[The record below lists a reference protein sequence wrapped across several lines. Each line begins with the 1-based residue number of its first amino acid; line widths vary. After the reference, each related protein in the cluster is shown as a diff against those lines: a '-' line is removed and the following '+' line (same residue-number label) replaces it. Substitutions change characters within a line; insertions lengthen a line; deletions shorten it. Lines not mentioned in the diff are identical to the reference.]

1 MVTFIKWLEQESTTE
16 KTQRLRVDGLA
27 IEYITAGHV
36 IGYPIARIPSLWPIR
51 TTSSH
56 LMFPGIEDKPAYHM
70 EAQMFSTTK
79 ICVGWKG
86 LDARA
91 QDKHRLQRLGVSV
104 CESLSLNGRS
114 KHCRVFRF
122 HTISGTHKVSGE
134 PRYGLVSRFGDH
146 SFQSMAFY
154 QLGMCC
160 HQVLSLSLGPLTVK
174 FI

>member
-1 MVTFIKWLEQESTTE
+1 MKWLEQESTTE

-27 IEYITAGHV
+27 IEYITAGYV
-36 IGYPIARIPSLWPIR
+36 IGYPIARISSLWPIR
-51 TTSSH
+51 TTSNH
-56 LMFPGIEDKPAYHM
+56 LMFSGIKNKSAYHM
-70 EAQMFSTTK
+70 EAHKDLCWMKRFRCQSPRQT
-79 ICVGWKG
+79 C
-86 LDARA
+86 
-91 QDKHRLQRLGVSV
+91 RLQRLGVSV
-104 CESLSLNGRS
+104 CESLSLNGKS